1 MQTLT
6 ASAGSFASAEAQA
19 VSTLGS
25 IFAAPAIT
33 PVPATG
39 NPTFTGALSLLTR
52 IEEAV
57 LLPPIKA
64 FFDYLLQQEAS
75 PKSRRSALYWP
86 TAKLTT
92 GFCSLRTGC
101 TTGRRSTRNSVP
113 EDALLGERSAIRE
126 LCSVTA
132 PEPLPEDPPFWLR
145 WVSCL
150 TVNPTSW

>member
-1 MQTLT
+1 MQALT
-6 ASAGSFASAEAQA
+6 ASAGSYVSAEAQA

-64 FFDYLLQQEAS
+64 FFDYLLQQEAVTQEAPIS
-75 PKSRRSALYWP
+75 FVLANGETHDWILLTSDGLHYWP
-86 TAKLTT
+86 QIYQ
-92 GFCSLRTGC
+92 
-101 TTGRRSTRNSVP
+101 
-113 EDALLGERSAIRE
+113 ELGA
-126 LCSVTA
+126 
-132 PEPLPEDPPFWLR
+132 
-145 WVSCL
+145 
-150 TVNPTSW
+150 